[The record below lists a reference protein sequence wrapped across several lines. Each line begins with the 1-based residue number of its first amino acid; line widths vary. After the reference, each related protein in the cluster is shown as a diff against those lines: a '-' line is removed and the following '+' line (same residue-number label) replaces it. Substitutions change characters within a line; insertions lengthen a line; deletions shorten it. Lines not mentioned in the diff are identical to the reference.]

1 MSDNGNIDVS
11 KVISVLMEN
20 PALIAEI
27 SSLVKKEEQ
36 SESVE
41 STQVVAE
48 SKPEISEVSLP
59 ASAPTSSIRS
69 NRTQLLGALKPYWS
83 ESRAKAIDSM
93 MTIAD
98 IIDMMKAR

>member
-1 MSDNGNIDVS
+1 MSDSSGLDVS

-27 SSLVKKEEQ
+27 SSLVKKETDTKP
-36 SESVE
+36 VE
-41 STQVVAE
+41 SAPVA
-48 SKPEISEVSLP
+48 SEKTVETNETSPTVTLP
-59 ASAPTSSIRS
+59 QEALRT
-69 NRTQLLGALKPYWS
+69 NRAQLLGALKPYLS

-98 IIDMMKAR
+98 IIGMMKTR

>member
-1 MSDNGNIDVS
+1 MSDNQNLDVG

-27 SSLVKKEEQ
+27 SNLVNKEEK
-36 SESVE
+36 SESEEATPVI
-41 STQVVAE
+41 AE
-48 SKPEISEVSLP
+48 AEPRISEASLP
-59 ASAPTSSIRS
+59 ISTPTSSIRS
-69 NRTQLLGALKPYWS
+69 NRTQLLGALKPYLS